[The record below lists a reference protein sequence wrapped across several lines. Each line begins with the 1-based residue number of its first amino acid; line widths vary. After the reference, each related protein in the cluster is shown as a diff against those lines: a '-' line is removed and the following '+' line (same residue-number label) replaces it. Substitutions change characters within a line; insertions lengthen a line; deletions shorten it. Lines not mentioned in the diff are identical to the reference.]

1 MWCELYLKAVKRR
14 SNVNEQV
21 EIQCLTVLKNLNLCR
36 LKQIQKKRK
45 WKDKQPTQRRYLHHI
60 SNEGLLNFKVNNAN
74 KNRTNYTF
82 HMENRHVT

>member
-36 LKQIQKKRK
+36 LKQNTKKK
-45 WKDKQPTQRRYLHHI
+45 KVEGQATDSEKIFTSHI
-60 SNEGLLNFKVNNAN
+60 
-74 KNRTNYTF
+74 
-82 HMENRHVT
+82 